1 MIQNPETTELNCI
14 KKKNPRG
21 KTQKENQYQQQTER
35 QDLQFMKKK
44 MLISLISL
52 TNDLVG
58 KIGKGCEEIDK
69 EIKYLQNL
77 RGLGGMEVGIVNQ
90 LHFNF

>member
-1 MIQNPETTELNCI
+1 
-14 KKKNPRG
+14 
-21 KTQKENQYQQQTER
+21 
-35 QDLQFMKKK
+35 

-58 KIGKGCEEIDK
+58 KIGKGREEIEK